1 MDTSGRKL
9 LLGVLIVIVAIA
21 IGSAGFMMGYANGV
35 NVTAVPAA
43 RAPTSVAQPT
53 NVAPPTDSAQPTSA
67 APIQA
72 PAVLS
77 STVAPANE
85 DQDFQVFW
93 EAWQTLR
100 AEYYGNDLPDSKR
113 LAQDA
118 IRGVIFGLSDQFT
131 SFITPESA
139 KLIEEDATGSFSGIG
154 AYVQLNKQRVLQ
166 ITRVFADSPAEKAGL
181 KSGDLIIQINGESI
195 VGDDL
200 SVQVAKV
207 RGPAGSKVT
216 LTIARGEDKPFD
228 VEVTRATIEIKLVES
243 KMIGDVA
250 YVSLSRFDSATTSQQ
265 LNDAIQKIL
274 ANKPKGL
281 VFDLRDNPGGFLDQ
295 AIDVADIFL
304 KDGVVLYE
312 RTKAGKEQ
320 VFSSGDE
327 GIAQDIPL
335 VVLVNG
341 GSASAAEIV
350 AGAIQDRG
358 RGKLIGETS
367 FGKGSVQQIN
377 RLSDGSQLRVTIAHW
392 FTPNNR
398 EIHGKGLE
406 PDIKVDAGT
415 DPAKDPQLDR
425 AVEYLLTGQ

>member
-9 LLGVLIVIVAIA
+9 LLGVLIVIVAVA

-43 RAPTSVAQPT
+43 LAPTSVTQPT

-72 PAVLS
+72 PAVVS

-154 AYVQLNKQRVLQ
+154 AYVQLNQQRVLQ

-181 KSGDLIIQINGESI
+181 KSGDLIIQVNGQSI